1 MPNGGIDNCSTC
13 WFNQANDGQVGIHN
27 EDGEQRCLIRDVEIK
42 NPYYTYCANHPF
54 HAPDRLEVPVG
65 PVVEGN
71 LRKLLFASPDTPEI
85 RETLL
90 RILNAM
96 EEVPASDCNSN
107 WLEEQAIEQLGEF
120 GEPKALAGLLR
131 AAQFDPF
138 ASPVDDR
145 EKPRIS
151 SRGRVWT
158 VTVAIKA
165 LAHIAPDEA
174 IPVIQKYL
182 TPPEVTPNTPH
193 GQWPAEIRF
202 HSVVTLGGIPTERAT
217 ELLTIATGDVDPV
230 IAKQARE
237 LLESRATES

>member
-13 WFNQANDGQVGIHN
+13 WFNQANQGQAWHPNDDGK
-27 EDGEQRCLIRDVEIK
+27 QRCLIRDIEIK
-42 NPYYTYCANHPF
+42 NPYYTYCANHPY
-54 HAPDRLEVPVG
+54 HTPERLEVPVG

-71 LRKLLFASPDTPEI
+71 LRQLLFASPDSPEI

-90 RILNAM
+90 RILDAM

-107 WLEEQAIEQLGEF
+107 WLEEQATEQLGAF
-120 GEPKALAGLLR
+120 GEPKAQAGLLR
-131 AAQFDPF
+131 AANFNPF
-138 ASPVDDR
+138 ASPCGDR

-165 LAHIAPDEA
+165 LARIAPDEA
-174 IPVIQKYL
+174 IPIIEKYL
-182 TPPEVTPNTPH
+182 MPPEMTPNTPH
-193 GQWPAEIRF
+193 GQWPSEIRF
-202 HSVVTLGGIPTERAT
+202 HCVIALGGIPFERAT
-217 ELLTIATGDVDPV
+217 ELLTIATDDVDPV

-237 LLESRATES
+237 FLESRTSNS

>member
-1 MPNGGIDNCSTC
+1 M
-13 WFNQANDGQVGIHN
+13 
-27 EDGEQRCLIRDVEIK
+27 
-42 NPYYTYCANHPF
+42 
-54 HAPDRLEVPVG
+54 PVG

-71 LRKLLFASPDTPEI
+71 LRKLLFASPDSPEI
-85 RETLL
+85 RKTLL
-90 RILNAM
+90 RILNDM

-107 WLEEQAIEQLGEF
+107 WLEEQAIEQLGAF

-165 LAHIAPDEA
+165 LACIAPDEA
-174 IPVIQKYL
+174 FPVIKKYL

-202 HSVVTLGGIPTERAT
+202 HSVVALGGIPTERAI
-217 ELLTIATGDVDPV
+217 ELLTVATSDVDPV
-230 IAKQARE
+230 IVKQASE

>member
-13 WFNQANDGQVGIHN
+13 WFNEANRDQAFHPND
-27 EDGEQRCLIRDVEIK
+27 DGKQRCLIRDVEIK
-42 NPYYTYCANHPF
+42 VPYYTYSANHPY
-54 HAPDRLEVPVG
+54 HTPVRLEVPVG

-90 RILNAM
+90 RILNDM
-96 EEVPASDCNSN
+96 VEVPASDTNSN
-107 WLEEQAIEQLGEF
+107 RLEEQAIEQLGEF
-120 GEPKALAGLLR
+120 GEPKALDGLSR
-131 AAQFDPF
+131 AANFDPF

-165 LAHIAPDEA
+165 LARIAPVEA
-174 IPVIQKYL
+174 IPVIK
-182 TPPEVTPNTPH
+182 
-193 GQWPAEIRF
+193 
-202 HSVVTLGGIPTERAT
+202 
-217 ELLTIATGDVDPV
+217 
-230 IAKQARE
+230 K
-237 LLESRATES
+237 

>member
-13 WFNQANDGQVGIHN
+13 WFNEANDGIVGLHN
-27 EDGEQRCLIRDVEIK
+27 PDGRQHCIIRDVEIK

-71 LRKLLFASPDTPEI
+71 LRELLFASPDTLAI

-90 RILNAM
+90 QILDAM
-96 EEVPASDCNSN
+96 VEVPQSDCNST
-107 WLEEQAIEQLGEF
+107 WLEEQAVEQLGNF
-120 GEPKALAGLLR
+120 AEPKAQGGLLR
-131 AAQFDPF
+131 AANFNPF
-138 ASPVDDR
+138 ASPPDDR

-165 LAHIAPDEA
+165 LAQIAPDEA
-174 IPVIQKYL
+174 IPIIEKYL
-182 TPPEVTPNTPH
+182 MPPVVTPNTPH
-193 GQWPAEIRF
+193 GQWPSEIRF
-202 HSVVTLGGIPTERAT
+202 HSVMALGGILSERAT
-217 ELLTIATGDVDPV
+217 ELLTIATDDVDPV
-230 IAKQARE
+230 IAKQAKE
-237 LLESRATES
+237 ILESRDSES